1 MVPFV
6 ATFWNQIKTVDAMDK
21 ILDLI
26 YEKFKTTMKDLEMGN
41 MLTDK
46 SICDMW
52 EMMHAYELLDNN
64 TLSLKEQQQIIEYY
78 D

>member
-1 MVPFV
+1 
-6 ATFWNQIKTVDAMDK
+6 MDK

-26 YEKFKTTMKDLEMGN
+26 YEKFKTMMKDLEMGN

-64 TLSLKEQQQIIEYY
+64 TLSLKEQKQIVEYY

>member
-1 MVPFV
+1 
-6 ATFWNQIKTVDAMDK
+6 
-21 ILDLI
+21 
-26 YEKFKTTMKDLEMGN
+26 MKDLEMGN

>member
-1 MVPFV
+1 
-6 ATFWNQIKTVDAMDK
+6 MDK

-26 YEKFKTTMKDLEMGN
+26 YEKFKTMMKDLEMGN

-46 SICDMW
+46 SICDIW

-64 TLSLKEQQQIIEYY
+64 TLSLKEQKQIVEYY

>member
-1 MVPFV
+1 
-6 ATFWNQIKTVDAMDK
+6 MDK

-26 YEKFKTTMKDLEMGN
+26 YEQFKKTMKDLEMGN
-41 MLTDK
+41 MLTEK

-52 EMMHAYELLDNN
+52 EMMHAYELLDSN
-64 TLSLKEQQQIIEYY
+64 TLSLKDKKQIIEYY

>member
-1 MVPFV
+1 
-6 ATFWNQIKTVDAMDK
+6 MDK

-26 YEKFKTTMKDLEMGN
+26 YEKFKTMMKDLEMGN

>member
-1 MVPFV
+1 
-6 ATFWNQIKTVDAMDK
+6 MDK

-26 YEKFKTTMKDLEMGN
+26 YEKFKTIMKDLEMGN

-64 TLSLKEQQQIIEYY
+64 TLSLKEQKQIVEYY

>member
-1 MVPFV
+1 
-6 ATFWNQIKTVDAMDK
+6 MDK